1 MTHLI
6 KTAEGIEAPTSET
19 TTETIPERTLLRTID
34 DWQTFEVKVSVD
46 DFWAEDS
53 NLYKTFYEPN
63 VRCFLLEARARH
75 GANGGA
81 NAAVTVEKLSNG
93 TAMGSGL
100 SMLKGLFTFTS
111 SANTT
116 QKQGATTVLSAV
128 QLTPG
133 DAMALRPSGTLT
145 NLRDV
150 TVTCVMGILMKDL
163 PSGESTT
170 AVLVGLG

>member
-1 MTHLI
+1 MAHLI
-6 KTAEGIEAPTSET
+6 KTAEGIEAPTNQT
-19 TTETIPERTLLRTID
+19 PTETVPERTLLRTID

-75 GANGGA
+75 TSNGGA
-81 NAAVTVEKLSNG
+81 NSAVTVEKLSNG

-100 SMLKGLFTFTS
+100 SMIAGLFDFTAS
-111 SANTT
+111 PNTT
-116 QKQGATTVLSAV
+116 QKQGATTVLSAAQV
-128 QLTPG
+128 GPG
-133 DAMALRPSGTLT
+133 DGVALRPSGTLT

-150 TVTCVMGILMKDL
+150 TVTCVFGIHMKDI

-170 AVLVGLG
+170 AVLVGL